1 MPSENEMNN
10 RGTYSADKSD
20 GCDHAAHAPVHPNY
34 KMS

>member
-10 RGTYSADKSD
+10 RGTYSADKSN
-20 GCDHAAHAPVHPNY
+20 GCGHTAHALVHPNY